1 MRTIAF
7 IIFYSIVLSVYLL
20 VNYYIFIRGWQAL
33 PAASRVRNIYLALF
47 LFLSLAYVAGR
58 ILENYWLSPP
68 ATFLL
73 WTGSF
78 WLGAMVY
85 FVLFLV
91 VIDIVR
97 LVNLAVPVIP
107 VTWQVN
113 AAKTRLVLFWGV
125 TAAVFIIIMAAH
137 VNTWFTRV
145 NEIDISLSGN
155 RTALAG
161 QAAPA
166 EYEAATGG
174 EAPPATGEAAMPGS
188 GSPVPENEA
197 ATDPGDPAPGE
208 RSGRMANVTIALIS
222 DIHLGSLTPKHRISR
237 MVERINSLNPDIILL
252 AGDILDEDVGPV
264 IHRDLGRAIEN
275 LSAPLGVYGITGNHE
290 YIGGVDE
297 AAEYLTSHGIT
308 LIRDSV
314 IKINNSFYIAG
325 REDITINR
333 FSGRTRKSLD
343 KLLEGL
349 DDSLP
354 VILMDHQPFNL
365 EKAAAAGADL
375 FLAGHTH
382 HGQLWPFNLIT
393 RAIYTI
399 SRGKGEVD
407 GMKVYVSNGIGTW
420 GPPMRLGSRP
430 EIVLIRASLYDS

>member
-68 ATFLL
+68 TNFLL

-85 FVLFLV
+85 FVLILAA
-91 VIDIVR
+91 IDLIR

-107 VTWQVN
+107 SGWLAN
-113 AAKTRLVLFWGV
+113 AAGTKLVLFYGV
-125 TAAVFIIIMAAH
+125 TATVFVIIMAAH
-137 VNTWFTRV
+137 VNTWFIKV
-145 NEIDISLSGN
+145 NEIDITLSGK
-155 RTALAG
+155 RTALAYH
-161 QAAPA
+161 AAPA
-166 EYEAATGG
+166 EIEATAGSGIPG
-174 EAPPATGEAAMPGS
+174 ETGEAVAEG
-188 GSPVPENEA
+188 
-197 ATDPGDPAPGE
+197 GDPAPGDNH
-208 RSGRMANVTIALIS
+208 GRMENVTIALIS
-222 DIHLGSLTPKHRISR
+222 DIHLGSLTPKNRIKR
-237 MVERINSLNPDIILL
+237 MVDRVNSLNPDIILL

-290 YIGGVDE
+290 YIGGVAE
-297 AAEYLTSHGIT
+297 AAKYLTSHGIN

-314 IKINNSFYIAG
+314 IKINNSFYLAG

-333 FSGRTRKSLD
+333 FSGRNRKSVEELLD
-343 KLLEGL
+343 GVN
-349 DDSLP
+349 DNLP

-393 RAIYTI
+393 NAIYTI

-430 EIVLIRASLYDS
+430 EIVLIRASLNNL